1 MEHIDKM
8 DNIDLYEMTQQ
19 EIDAFINYQDKP
31 RLINI
36 FKDYINVYKYKY
48 TLIFNVYFA
57 VAIMYLYFTNHNK

>member
-57 VAIMYLYFTNHNK
+57 VAIM